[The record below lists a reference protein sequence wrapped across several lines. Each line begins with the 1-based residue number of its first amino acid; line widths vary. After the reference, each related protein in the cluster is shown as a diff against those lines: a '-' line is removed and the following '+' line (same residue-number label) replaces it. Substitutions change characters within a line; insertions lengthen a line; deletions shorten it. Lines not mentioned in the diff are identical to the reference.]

1 MSLKLQADKVSSI
14 NEKLNKLTL
23 EVNKEQAKQD
33 LIDHDKELEII
44 EAQKLVDV
52 NEELYKNDL
61 ISESELRKSQIAL

>member
-1 MSLKLQADKVSSI
+1 MKLQADKVSSI